1 MMNLGETTTNALL
14 TAAIAGVGSS
24 FLFTDNG
31 MANIGGISLP
41 VPIVIGASAGA
52 GSLVSDTFSD
62 MILAKIPQSASFA
75 NAEKLTV
82 KLGLCGASTALA
94 LKMTTGLP
102 NENLIKAVALGA
114 GSRAASDW
122 TMNNVINTSRSGFL
136 VNI

>member
-52 GSLVSDTFSD
+52 GSLVSNTFSD

-102 NENLIKAVALGA
+102 NENLIKAVAQGA
-114 GSRAASDW
+114 GSQAGGDW
-122 TMNNVINTSRSGFL
+122 IRDNVINTSRYGFL

>member
-1 MMNLGETTTNALL
+1 MNLGETTTNALL

-82 KLGLCGASTALA
+82 GLCGASTALA

>member
-1 MMNLGETTTNALL
+1 MNLGETTTNALL

-52 GSLVSDTFSD
+52 GSLVSNTFSD

-102 NENLIKAVALGA
+102 NENLIKAVAQGA
-114 GSRAASDW
+114 GSQAGGDW
-122 TMNNVINTSRSGFL
+122 IRDNVINTSRYGFL